1 MNSLKFKLLLVATL
15 LFAGGSSFA
24 QVIDPGQQ
32 WGGENST
39 PEERHKNALDFNF
52 YKDAYTMQRYDDALE
67 ILPRLLENSPR
78 GAQNIYVYAIN
89 IYKNKIQ
96 RSRDVEERKALV
108 DSLLTLYD
116 LRIQYFGDNAKYG
129 RPYILVQKAKDY
141 LSFMPMDRD
150 GVRATF
156 AEAIEANADNPDVD
170 FINIYFN
177 ELTTDYKSDLV
188 ETDYYLE
195 QYEWLAGLLDKV
207 TAPEA
212 EDAKATFDAL
222 FVSSN
227 AADCENLEKIFRPR
241 VEANPSDAATLGKAF
256 TLLLRSECYSPFLEQ
271 VGEMLYEAE
280 PNAGTA
286 KLVAG
291 AFVKT
296 GDNARA
302 VQFLKAAFD
311 KETDPVL
318 KAMIAVEISGT
329 ELSLKNAASAAS
341 YASQARQLDPANGY
355 AAIMLAQAY
364 AEGSSACEGFDRQTV
379 YWLAYDILASARSL
393 FPAGSEDQAQ
403 IDRTMSLFR
412 QSFPS
417 RDDLFFRGLTT
428 AGAPYDVKC
437 GWISG
442 RTTVRMPD

>member
-1 MNSLKFKLLLVATL
+1 MNSLKFKLLLIATL
-15 LFAGGSSFA
+15 VLGAGSSFG
-24 QVIDPGQQ
+24 QVIDPGPQ

-52 YKDAYTMQRYDDALE
+52 YRDAYNTQRYDEALE

-96 RSRDVEERKALV
+96 RSMDVDERKGYV

-116 LRIQYFGDNAKYG
+116 LRIRHFGDNAKYG

-150 GVRATF
+150 GLREVF
-156 AEAIEANADNPDVD
+156 VEAIEANADDPDPD

-188 ETDYYLE
+188 ETDYYLA
-195 QYEWLAGLLDKV
+195 QYEWLASLLDQV

-212 EDAKATFDAL
+212 DEAKSTFDAL

-241 VEANPSDAATLGKAF
+241 VEASPSDAATLGKAF

-271 VGEMLYEAE
+271 VGEMLYQAD
-280 PNAGTA
+280 PTATTA
-286 KLVAG
+286 KLVAA
-291 AFVKT
+291 AFVKMQ
-296 GDNARA
+296 DNARA
-302 VQFLKAAFD
+302 VNFLKAAFD
-311 KETDPVL
+311 KETDPVQ

-329 ELSLKNAASAAS
+329 ELSMKNAASAAS
-341 YASQARQLDPANGY
+341 YANQARQLDPSNGY

-364 AEGSSACEGFDRQTV
+364 AEGSTACEGFDRQTV
-379 YWLAYDILASARSL
+379 YWLAYDILASARNL
-393 FPAGSEDQAQ
+393 FPAGSEDVAQ

-437 GWISG
+437 GWITG
-442 RTTVRMPD
+442 RTTVKMID

>member
-1 MNSLKFKLLLVATL
+1 MNSLKFKLLLAAALVM
-15 LFAGGSSFA
+15 GGGASFA

-32 WGGENST
+32 WGGANST
-39 PEERHKNALDFNF
+39 PEQRHQNALDFNF
-52 YKDAYTMQRYDDALE
+52 YRDAYNTQRYDDALE
-67 ILPRLLENSPR
+67 ILPRLLQNSPQ

-96 RSRDVEERKALV
+96 RSRDVEERKELV
-108 DSLLTLYD
+108 DSLLMLYD
-116 LRIQYFGDNAKYG
+116 MRIQYFGDNAKYG

-141 LSFMPMDRD
+141 LNFMPMDRE
-150 GVRATF
+150 GMRATF
-156 AEAIEANADNPDVD
+156 VEAIEANADDPDVD

-207 TAPEA
+207 TVPEA
-212 EDAKATFDAL
+212 DEAKSTFDAL

-241 VEANPSDAATLGKAF
+241 VEANPSDADVLGKAF

-271 VGEMLYEAE
+271 VGEMFYEAD
-280 PNAGTA
+280 PNARTA
-286 KLVAG
+286 KLVAA

-296 GDNARA
+296 GDNSRA
-302 VQFLKAAFD
+302 VQFLKKAFD
-311 KETDPVL
+311 KETDPIL
-318 KAMIAVEISGT
+318 KSMIAVEISGT
-329 ELSLKNAASAAS
+329 ELSMKNASSAAS
-341 YASQARQLDPANGY
+341 YASQARQLDPSNGY
-355 AAIMLAQAY
+355 AAMMLAQAY
-364 AEGSSACEGFDRQTV
+364 AEGSSACDGFDRQTV
-379 YWLAYDILASARSL
+379 YWLAYDILSSARSL
-393 FPAGSEDQAQ
+393 FSAGSEEIGQ
-403 IDRTMSLFR
+403 IDRTMNIFR

-442 RTTVRMPD
+442 RTTVKMPD